1 MSKRKGFTLV
11 ELLVVIAIIGILIGM
26 LLPAVQQVREAAR
39 RTTCKNDMRQIG
51 LALHNYDSAFGEF
64 PAGLTIPSSA
74 GAADSL
80 WGATTFLLPYMEQQ
94 NTLDQLNPTNGST
107 ITSSITAGNT
117 NAVALAQ
124 PLNTFLCPSDNG
136 SEINN
141 ERMGLSGG
149 STATTNFVLANNA
162 AVINNTAGV
171 PGAVLPAPQCTPVSS
186 AANGLFCD
194 TAQGIA
200 KMSGDGTTNIII
212 VAERRT
218 FSKDRTITPQPSA
231 GLLFGAVG
239 ATNSASAGAPANGIA
254 DIAFSTF
261 GGIND
266 STGTVDASQGVSSN
280 HSGGVNIVLGDAST
294 QFLTDQTDELVYN
307 QLVNFRDGTVL
318 ENPFGT

>member
-39 RTTCKNDMRQIG
+39 RTTCKNDMRQIA
-51 LALHNYDSAFGEF
+51 LALHNYDSAFGKF
-64 PAGLTIPSSA
+64 PAGITIPTGA

-80 WGATTFLLPYMEQQ
+80 WGATTWLLPYMEQQ
-94 NTLDQLNPTNGST
+94 NAFDQLNPNVSTT
-107 ITSSITAGNT
+107 ITAT
-117 NAVALAQ
+117 VAANPAALNVLQ
-124 PLNTFLCPSDNG
+124 TPLNTFLCPSDNG

-141 ERMGLSGG
+141 ERIGLSGN
-149 STATTNFVLANNA
+149 TATSNFVLANNA
-162 AVINNTAGV
+162 ANIVNTGGV
-171 PGAVLPAPQCTPVSS
+171 FTVGMEIQCDPTSS
-186 AANGLFCD
+186 ANGLFCD
-194 TAQGIA
+194 VEQGIS

-254 DIAFSTF
+254 DIAFSTI

-266 STGTVDASQGVSSN
+266 STGTRDASQGVSSN

-294 QFLTDQTDELVYN
+294 QFLTDQTDPLVYN